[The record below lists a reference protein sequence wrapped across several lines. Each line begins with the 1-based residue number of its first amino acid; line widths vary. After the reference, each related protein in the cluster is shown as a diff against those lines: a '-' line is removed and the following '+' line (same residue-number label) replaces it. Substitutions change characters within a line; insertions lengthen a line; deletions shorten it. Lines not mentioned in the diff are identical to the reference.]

1 MELKAERIKIGEGI
15 NLNLINID
23 KFKSNLLSLYFL
35 IPLNRED
42 ITKNALLP
50 LVLKR
55 GTKELNTNLRIQTKL
70 EEMYGADFSVSVN
83 KKGERLVI
91 RFTIEGPREDFVK
104 DKGYIF
110 EMINFIKSMVYD
122 PYLEDGIFS
131 NQYLEQEKEILIR
144 LIEGKINEKRDYAII
159 RCIEEMCKNEKF
171 SIYPLGYVE
180 DLNSIDSKILYNQY
194 TKILS
199 QATIELF
206 YVGQYGKKVEEY
218 LINAFKMER
227 KNIFRIERESIT
239 GNVQV
244 KNMVYED
251 MDINQGKLVIGY
263 RTGIPYEDNLYNG
276 LLVASDILGGGP
288 NSKLFKN
295 VREKESLAY
304 YIGSKVYKYKSIVLI
319 DGGIEFN
326 NFEKTIEIIRSQID
340 NMKMG
345 VFSDEDIEIS
355 KRSIKTSIES
365 IKDSAFLISEFF
377 LSNVL
382 SKDARSLGETLTD
395 IDKVTKEDIVK
406 ASKKINVDTIYFLRN
421 PK

>member
-199 QATIELF
+199 QAPIELF

>member
-144 LIEGKINEKRDYAII
+144 LIEGKINDKRDYAII

-199 QATIELF
+199 QAPIELF

>member
-194 TKILS
+194 TIIKLS
-199 QATIELF
+199 PPRCSPQK
-206 YVGQYGKKVEEY
+206 VQYPNGY
-218 LINAFKMER
+218 L
-227 KNIFRIERESIT
+227 
-239 GNVQV
+239 GN
-244 KNMVYED
+244 
-251 MDINQGKLVIGY
+251 
-263 RTGIPYEDNLYNG
+263 
-276 LLVASDILGGGP
+276 S
-288 NSKLFKN
+288 
-295 VREKESLAY
+295 
-304 YIGSKVYKYKSIVLI
+304 
-319 DGGIEFN
+319 FN
-326 NFEKTIEIIRSQID
+326 
-340 NMKMG
+340 
-345 VFSDEDIEIS
+345 
-355 KRSIKTSIES
+355 
-365 IKDSAFLISEFF
+365 
-377 LSNVL
+377 
-382 SKDARSLGETLTD
+382 
-395 IDKVTKEDIVK
+395 
-406 ASKKINVDTIYFLRN
+406 
-421 PK
+421 